1 MSKIIVI
8 TGIDSVGKTSTVAE
22 LGYPSL
28 KYPRNQEIKDQINQL
43 YAILTQGGKELN
55 STVIQNIYR
64 QIHDLYDRD
73 LKLPDV
79 LHQQQTPDPSE
90 PVIVLDRYY
99 IDNIVYSRINGVEKP
114 TYSEGHIFE
123 KPDLVIMLKVRDYKL
138 WKEKF
143 VLKGDENIREPA
155 ILFEEVQRQ
164 YQIVI
169 KELMD
174 HKKIGQYTI
183 IQGLRDDTTQR
194 VKDAITELLSV
205 TVPS

>member
-1 MSKIIVI
+1 MSKIVVI

-28 KYPRNQEIKDQINQL
+28 KYPMNQEIKDQINQL

-79 LHQQQTPDPSE
+79 QIPDPSE

-99 IDNIVYSRINGVEKP
+99 IDNIVYSRINGVEKAS
-114 TYSEGHIFE
+114 YSEGHIFE
-123 KPDLVIMLKVRDYKL
+123 KPDLVIMLKVRDYL
-138 WKEKF
+138 EWKKKF
-143 VLKGDENIREPA
+143 KLKGDENIREPA

-164 YQIVI
+164 YQIVV

-174 HKKIGQYTI
+174 HKKIGKYTI
-183 IQGLRDDTTQR
+183 IQGLREDTTQR

>member
-1 MSKIIVI
+1 MSKIVVI

-28 KYPRNQEIKDQINQL
+28 KYPMNKEIKDQINQL

-73 LKLPDV
+73 LKLTTDV
-79 LHQQQTPDPSE
+79 QIPDPSE

-114 TYSEGHIFE
+114 TYSEGHIFS
-123 KPDLVIMLKVRDYKL
+123 KPDLVIMLKVRDYKE

-143 VLKGDENIREPA
+143 ILKGDENIREPA

-164 YQIVI
+164 FQITI
-169 KELMD
+169 KELYE
-174 HKKIGQYTI
+174 KKYIKKYTI
-183 IQGLRDDTTQR
+183 IQGLRDDTVQR
-194 VKDAITELLSV
+194 VQQAISDLLEVECETSL
-205 TVPS
+205 

>member
-1 MSKIIVI
+1 MSKIIVL
-8 TGIDSVGKTSTVAE
+8 TGIDSVGKSTTVAE

-28 KYPRNQEIKDQINQL
+28 KYPMNKEIKEQINQL

-55 STVIQNIYR
+55 ATVIQNIYR

-79 LHQQQTPDPSE
+79 QIPDPSE

-123 KPDLVIMLKVRDYKL
+123 KPDLVIMLKVRDYL
-138 WKEKF
+138 EWKKKF
-143 VLKGDENIREPA
+143 KLKGDENIREPA

-164 YQIVI
+164 YQIVV

-174 HKKIGQYTI
+174 HKKIGKYTI
-183 IQGLRDDTTQR
+183 IQGLREDTTQR